1 MVRAELAEEG
11 PEVADGFFVRY
22 GRWTAQEVLAE
33 LPETARVTVEVL
45 DGSLVVS
52 PRRSLRH
59 QTLVLELG
67 IALKRIARAAGYG
80 THPQVKVVVA
90 EELVC
95 PDLTVATRLGE
106 DTSCVDA
113 EEVVLVADLVLSRA
127 ERSERLTRTRVY
139 AAGKI
144 GYYLRVELPEDDPTV
159 TLFELVDDEY
169 RPVALASAGARF
181 AMLRPFPFDLDPTTL
196 VGRGRS
202 AIVEVPPQRGVRLD
216 PAS

>member
-1 MVRAELAEEG
+1 MRTG
-11 PEVADGFFVRY
+11 SP
-22 GRWTAQEVLAE
+22 TATLDQ
-33 LPETARVTVEVL
+33 ARE
-45 DGSLVVS
+45 S
-52 PRRSLRH
+52 
-59 QTLVLELG
+59 E
-67 IALKRIARAAGYG
+67 AR
-80 THPQVKVVVA
+80 
-90 EELVC
+90 
-95 PDLTVATRLGE
+95 
-106 DTSCVDA
+106 
-113 EEVVLVADLVLSRA
+113 LVADLVLSRA